1 MTYGVKLLVLL
12 VFLAIRKLF
21 IDRFRTL
28 ELFETVLFGKVC
40 TRLRIFCVCQ
50 SRWILTE
57 ISILLVRPVQVNRE
71 TGVNH

>member
-50 SRWILTE
+50 SRWIVDSDGNFYFIGQTRSGE
-57 ISILLVRPVQVNRE
+57 P
-71 TGVNH
+71 